1 LEYGPVIRGK
11 EPTIC
16 HLAVSEGAPFAY
28 LQCYRNAEY
37 PTWVDAMGVNDGMT
51 KAVGFRH
58 LRTFWEGGARWCCSG
73 WSVLP
78 RGLSRVGVVE

>member
-1 LEYGPVIRGK
+1 VIRGK

-16 HLAVSEGAPFAY
+16 HLAVSEGAPLAY

-37 PTWVDAMGVNDGMT
+37 PTWVDVMGVNDAMT

-58 LRTFWEGGARWCCSG
+58 LRTFWEGGVKM
-73 WSVLP
+73 VLLGMERP
-78 RGLSRVGVVE
+78 SEGPI